1 MVRKLAIF
9 ASGSGSNFE
18 AIVQA
23 VQNGKLKG
31 VEVSLLVCDKPGA
44 KVLERAERLGIE
56 AFVFSPKEYA
66 DKAAFEAEIVA
77 QLQSRGITLVVL
89 AGYMRLVGETLLS
102 AYEGNIINL
111 HPSLLPAFTGKDAI
125 GQAIAYGVKI
135 TGVTV
140 HVVDAGLDTGPI
152 IAQIPVAVLD
162 DDTAET
168 LAARIHEVEHD
179 LLVEVI
185 GCLAE
190 GRVKL
195 DGRHVR
201 IASPY
206 KWEVQ

>member
-23 VQNGKLKG
+23 VQQGQLQG
-31 VEVSLLVCDKPGA
+31 VEVTLLVCDKPGA

-56 AFVFSPKEYA
+56 AFVFDPKAYA
-66 DKAAFEAEIVA
+66 GKVAFEAEIVA
-77 QLQSRGITLVVL
+77 QLQKRGVSLVVL
-89 AGYMRLVGETLLS
+89 AGYMRLVGETLLH
-102 AYEGNIINL
+102 AYEGRIINL

-125 GQAIAYGVKI
+125 GQALDYGVKV

-152 IAQIPVAVLD
+152 IAQLPVAVEEN
-162 DDTAET
+162 DTAQT
-168 LAARIHEVEHD
+168 LAARIHQVEHG

-185 GCLAE
+185 GWLAAD
-190 GRVKL
+190 RVKL
-195 DGRHVR
+195 DGRQVR
-201 IASPY
+201 VLP
-206 KWEVQ
+206 

>member
-1 MVRKLAIF
+1 MVKKVAIF

-23 VQNGKLKG
+23 VQSGRLNG

-56 AFVFSPKEYA
+56 AFVFQPKEFA

-77 QLQSRGITLVVL
+77 QLRQRDVSLVVL

-102 AYEGNIINL
+102 SYEGRIINL
-111 HPSLLPAFTGKDAI
+111 HPSLLPAFTGKDAV

-152 IAQIPVAVLD
+152 IAQIPVAVLK
-162 DDTAET
+162 DDTSET
-168 LAARIHEVEHD
+168 LAARIHEVEHG

-185 GCLAE
+185 SWLVD

-195 DGRHVR
+195 DGRHVQLT
-201 IASPY
+201 S
-206 KWEVQ
+206 

>member
-23 VQNGKLKG
+23 VQAGRLPG
-31 VEVSLLVCDKPGA
+31 VEVALLVCDKPQA

-56 AFVFSPKEYA
+56 AFVFQPKEYA
-66 DKAAFEAEIVA
+66 SKAAFEAEIVA
-77 QLQSRGITLVVL
+77 ELQKREISLVVL

-102 AYEGNIINL
+102 AYEGKIINL
-111 HPSLLPAFTGKDAI
+111 HPSLLPAFPGKDAI
-125 GQAIAYGVKI
+125 GQALAYGVKI

-140 HVVDAGLDTGPI
+140 HLVDAGLDTGPI
-152 IAQIPVAVLD
+152 IAQVPVAVQD
-162 DDTAET
+162 NDTAET
-168 LAARIHEVEHD
+168 LAARIHEVEHG

-185 GCLAE
+185 GMLAE

-195 DGRHVR
+195 TGRQ
-201 IASPY
+201 
-206 KWEVQ
+206 VQVIG

>member
-1 MVRKLAIF
+1 MVKKVAIF

-23 VQNGKLKG
+23 VQSGRLNG

-56 AFVFSPKEYA
+56 AFVFQPKAYA
-66 DKAAFEAEIVA
+66 DKAAFEAEIVSE
-77 QLQSRGITLVVL
+77 LQQRGVSLVVL
-89 AGYMRLVGETLLS
+89 AGYMRLVGDTLLS
-102 AYEGNIINL
+102 SYEGRIINL
-111 HPSLLPAFTGKDAI
+111 HPSLLPAFTGKDAV
-125 GQAIAYGVKI
+125 GQALAYGVKF

-152 IAQIPVAVLD
+152 IAQIPVAVLE
-162 DDTAET
+162 DDTSET
-168 LAARIHEVEHD
+168 LASRIHEVEHG
-179 LLVEVI
+179 LLVDVI
-185 GCLAE
+185 GWLVD

-201 IASPY
+201 LT
-206 KWEVQ
+206 

>member
-23 VQNGKLKG
+23 VQQGQLQG
-31 VEVSLLVCDKPGA
+31 VEVTLLVCDKPGA

-56 AFVFSPKEYA
+56 AFVFDPKAYA
-66 DKAAFEAEIVA
+66 GKAAFEAEIVA
-77 QLQSRGITLVVL
+77 ELQKRGVSLVVL
-89 AGYMRLVGETLLS
+89 AGYMRLVGETLLH
-102 AYEGNIINL
+102 AYEGRIINL

-125 GQAIAYGVKI
+125 GQALAYGVKV

-152 IAQIPVAVLD
+152 IAQLPVVVEEN
-162 DDTAET
+162 DTEQT
-168 LAARIHEVEHD
+168 LAARIHQVEHG

-185 GCLAE
+185 GLLAAD
-190 GRVKL
+190 RVKL
-195 DGRHVR
+195 DGRQVR
-201 IASPY
+201 VLPES
-206 KWEVQ
+206 

>member
-1 MVRKLAIF
+1 MKKVAIF

-23 VQNGKLKG
+23 VQSGKLNG

-56 AFVFSPKEYA
+56 AFVFGPKAYA

-77 QLQSRGITLVVL
+77 QLQQRDVSLVVL
-89 AGYMRLVGETLLS
+89 AGYMRLVGETLLA
-102 AYEGNIINL
+102 AYEGRIINL

-125 GQAIAYGVKI
+125 GQALAYGVKI

-152 IAQIPVAVLD
+152 IAQIPVAVQD
-162 DDTAET
+162 NDTAET
-168 LAARIHEVEHD
+168 LAARIHEVEHS
-179 LLVEVI
+179 LLVDVI
-185 GCLAE
+185 QWIAE
-190 GRVKL
+190 ERVKL
-195 DGRHVR
+195 EGRHV
-201 IASPY
+201 
-206 KWEVQ
+206 QLL